1 MAGDPP
7 EAPVGQAWT
16 TGLCD
21 CCDDCN
27 SCCLTFFC
35 PCVAFGLIA
44 ETLDRGSI
52 SCAIAGITY
61 CWMRPSTVLPGMHTM
76 YSWSY
81 RQKLRA
87 TFGMAPEPCADCC
100 LQLFCDRCSLSQMYR
115 ELKNRGVNPAN
126 GWVVNSQKMTSAP
139 IPLQDMRR

>member
-1 MAGDPP
+1 MERSTSHDVYMSVPR
-7 EAPVGQAWT
+7 
-16 TGLCD
+16 
-21 CCDDCN
+21 
-27 SCCLTFFC
+27 FFC
-35 PCVAFGLIA
+35 ILSHIRDFDIA
-44 ETLDRGSI
+44 LCGVNVVVDSSQPHEDSLLL
-52 SCAIAGITY
+52 AGITY

-126 GWVVNSQKMTSAP
+126 VRFRVVFGFKVFSE
-139 IPLQDMRR
+139 IRVCL

>member
-1 MAGDPP
+1 
-7 EAPVGQAWT
+7 T

-126 GWVVNSQKMTSAP
+126 GN
-139 IPLQDMRR
+139 